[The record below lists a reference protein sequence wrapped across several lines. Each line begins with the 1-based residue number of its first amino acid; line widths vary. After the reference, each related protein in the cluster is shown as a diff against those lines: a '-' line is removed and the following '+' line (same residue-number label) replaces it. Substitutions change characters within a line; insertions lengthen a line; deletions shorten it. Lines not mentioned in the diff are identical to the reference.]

1 MRKRTLSLLLASALS
16 LSLALPA
23 LAAESDTPPRHYPV
37 LTESEITYVP
47 LRAIAED
54 LGFSVEWN
62 QATQTATV
70 SNSVYSIQIQPLRRT
85 TSVSY
90 VEGAVSAA
98 MTMKDDRM
106 WTSPSSSSTWMPTSP
121 WTAPLP
127 PRRPVPWLP
136 PATPS
141 VPMTTM

>member
-1 MRKRTLSLLLASALS
+1 MRKRTLSLLLTSALS

-23 LAAESDTPPRHYPV
+23 LAAESDTSPRHYPV

-85 TSVSY
+85 
-90 VEGAVSAA
+90 
-98 MTMKDDRM
+98 DN
-106 WTSPSSSSTWMPTSP
+106 SSF
-121 WTAPLP
+121 A
-127 PRRPVPWLP
+127 
-136 PATPS
+136 
-141 VPMTTM
+141 